1 MRVLILALAL
11 TLAACAEPPAVEPEA
26 SLAPEAAAPAP
37 PAITG
42 AFTAMSTTAMGVT
55 GDLDATPDVL
65 SFAKGFRIEGGR
77 IDAALGP
84 DTDLSAGGGT
94 IADGSGNRTIESVE
108 LRRVT
113 EVRIAA
119 DARDPSLCAGETVTH
134 AIVAR
139 GTEALSVLIFSG
151 ADAPGPN
158 ARDTQ
163 LCGIYNYL
171 IE

>member
-65 SFAKGFRIEGGR
+65 SFAKGGGR
-77 IDAALGP
+77 IDAAIGP

-94 IADGSGNRTIESVE
+94 IAAGSGNRTIESVE